1 MPFGESD
8 VFSYVNM
15 RKVVIAC
22 DSFKGSLTS
31 AQANRAC
38 ASAVRECFPEAEV
51 CELAVGDGGEGT
63 GEALMAVLGACE
75 VMADA
80 VDPLGRPI
88 IARYHI
94 GENGTTAI
102 IEAASASGL
111 PLLSLDERDPWA
123 ATSYGTGM
131 LIADAIHH
139 GCREI
144 VLCVG
149 GTATNDGGAG
159 IMQAL
164 GMKFFDSEGE
174 LLGRGGHMLEQ
185 IAAVDASGLLPS
197 SAGVRFVLFTDVDN
211 VLCGPVG
218 ASCVFAPQKGASAS
232 LCARLDHGLANFA
245 QVLADCGFRDV
256 SAMAGSGAGGG
267 IAGGMASVFGA
278 EIRLGAAAVLDSLGF
293 ANVAENAD
301 LIITGEGCLDATTLH
316 GKLPL
321 SVLRASGNVPV
332 AAFGGSVLCRSE
344 LLHAG
349 FADAVAVKPAG
360 MPLCEA
366 MREGLASDLL
376 YKSCKRF
383 LERMHH
389 TP

>member
-1 MPFGESD
+1 
-8 VFSYVNM
+8 
-15 RKVVIAC
+15 
-22 DSFKGSLTS
+22 
-31 AQANRAC
+31 
-38 ASAVRECFPEAEV
+38 
-51 CELAVGDGGEGT
+51 
-63 GEALMAVLGACE
+63 
-75 VMADA
+75 
-80 VDPLGRPI
+80 
-88 IARYHI
+88 
-94 GENGTTAI
+94 
-102 IEAASASGL
+102 
-111 PLLSLDERDPWA
+111 
-123 ATSYGTGM
+123 
-131 LIADAIHH
+131 
-139 GCREI
+139 
-144 VLCVG
+144 
-149 GTATNDGGAG
+149 
-159 IMQAL
+159 
-164 GMKFFDSEGE
+164 
-174 LLGRGGHMLEQ
+174 MLEQ

-218 ASCVFAPQKGASAS
+218 ASFVFAPQKGASAS